1 MQNQNLTADMVISTP
16 ELEFSVELDLENI
29 QADFKDLRDTID
41 YKGHSLEL
49 LRVNATE
56 TGIEYLKF
64 DHQKTI
70 NDIAKANADSAKRD
84 NDLSTRINTL
94 NTQVQNNKSLSD
106 KADQDQLKL
115 ITDNKAAVDQTEAKL
130 LKLINDNKALSDKAD
145 SNQIALI
152 SKNEA
157 DSEAKDTAVNKLV
170 VANKALS
177 DKADKELA
185 AQLATLDKK
194 LADQN
199 ADTNTHLETLK
210 TADTAIN
217 VKIDSTNQRVAT
229 IETTFA
235 TKAQLASEI
244 AKIDI
249 LKVHQVDTLAKLPAA
264 TASLND
270 IGFCRDTK
278 RWYLSDGKAWQ
289 DLSLTVDQSTLL
301 LNQAKQDLTKDY
313 TAKINALPSAAA
325 SLNADGYKGTA
336 TDLTSSL
343 NTIKGINLS
352 NWLSV
357 KGDQLEGHL
366 IFKQTNFTD
375 PNQLVNKYY
384 VDTRASAIETKV
396 AAIPA
401 GPQGIQGIKGDKG
414 DKGDQG
420 IQGIKGVDGKNGA
433 NGAVGATGAQGQ
445 QGPKGDQ
452 GIQGVQGPKGDKG
465 AVGDKGATGPAGP
478 TGAVGP
484 RGPDG
489 AAGARGEKGAKGDK
503 GDAGVSGETQWTAK
517 VKQGTWSAICAV
529 TPEQLASKA
538 IITVGHTR
546 GNVVVNAMF
555 LVAGGHADH
564 ATITQLESHGYAQ
577 IQARVCM
584 LKDTN
589 GFELEILDAAAGTA
603 GAENN
608 YTVKASSV
616 FGGLNKYTTFVAS
629 TGVPKETLT
638 TEWKAI
644 KIGNNS
650 VYHTGNKP
658 TAADVGALA
667 VSGGTVKGNITATDF
682 IQSTPQT
689 NNAAASTRKD
699 YVDQQIKAVE
709 DRNLN
714 TNGGTITGPVNINYK
729 QLPLGQYVLDI
740 GNGDIGGI
748 NQLVFNDASESPTEG
763 ILFPKTG
770 KTSASANAADYD
782 SVYAR
787 DGVLLFNKQPVYHA
801 GNKPKVDD
809 IAGAMP
815 IRALGKENLNT
826 IVATGIYQQSAN
838 ANTSAAL
845 NYPENLAGCLTVTS
859 GAGPQQSYHVYNTSR
874 VYTRA
879 QYSTGAFTPWALT
892 YNSLNK
898 PSAGDVSA
906 LAVSGGT
913 VAGNITATDFIQSTA
928 QTNNAAAS
936 TRKDYVDAQVKA
948 VSDQS
953 LKLTG
958 GTVKGNITAT
968 DFIQSTAQTNNAA
981 ASTRKDYVD
990 AQVKAVGDRSVNKAG
1005 DTMTGNLTLNNTS
1018 PTITMRDTDG
1028 MGAVLH
1034 NNSNLFYVLRTPTAN
1049 NPNFD
1054 SGPNGRHP
1062 MTLNLSNGDVVFS
1075 GNVVAYSDARLKHQ
1089 VKPLQNALS
1098 KVLALRPV
1106 NYQRIGEDTPD
1117 RVECGFIAQ
1126 ELKQQIPEVV
1136 FEQPDEDQ
1144 TLAVDYSKLV
1154 AYLAG
1159 AVQELQQQINE
1170 LKLGRAA

>member
-16 ELEFSVELDLENI
+16 ELEFDVELDLENI
-29 QADFKDLRDTID
+29 QADFKDLRDTQD

-94 NTQVQNNKSLSD
+94 TTQVTNNKSLSD

-115 ITDNKAAVDQTEAKL
+115 ITDNKAAVDQTEAEL

-145 SNQIALI
+145 KDQIALI
-152 SKNEA
+152 NANEK
-157 DSEAKDTAVNKLV
+157 DSEAKDAAVNKLV
-170 VANKALS
+170 VDNKALS

-199 ADTNTHLETLK
+199 ADINTELATLK
-210 TADTAIN
+210 SADAAIN
-217 VKIDSTNQRVAT
+217 AKSDSTNQRVAT
-229 IETTFA
+229 IEATFA

-264 TASLND
+264 GSSLND

-289 DLSLTVDQSTLL
+289 DLSLTVDESTLL
-301 LNQAKQDLTKDY
+301 LNQAKQDLTQDY
-313 TAKINALPSAAA
+313 TNKINALPSAAE
-325 SLNADGYKGTA
+325 SLKQDGYKGTP

-414 DKGDQG
+414 DQGDQG

-445 QGPKGDQ
+445 QGVKGDQ

-465 AVGDKGATGPAGP
+465 PEGDKGATGPAGP

-484 RGPDG
+484 RGPEG
-489 AAGARGEKGAKGDK
+489 ATGARGEQGIQGIKGDK
-503 GDAGVSGETQWTAK
+503 GDKGE
-517 VKQGTWSAICAV
+517 QGIQG
-529 TPEQLASKA
+529 P
-538 IITVGHTR
+538 IGITGPMNTSCLP
-546 GNVVVNAMF
+546 
-555 LVAGGHADH
+555 LV
-564 ATITQLESHGYAQ
+564 
-577 IQARVCM
+577 
-584 LKDTN
+584 
-589 GFELEILDAAAGTA
+589 
-603 GAENN
+603 
-608 YTVKASSV
+608 
-616 FGGLNKYTTFVAS
+616 
-629 TGVPKETLT
+629 
-638 TEWKAI
+638 
-644 KIGNNS
+644 
-650 VYHTGNKP
+650 
-658 TAADVGALA
+658 
-667 VSGGTVKGNITATDF
+667 
-682 IQSTPQT
+682 
-689 NNAAASTRKD
+689 
-699 YVDQQIKAVE
+699 
-709 DRNLN
+709 
-714 TNGGTITGPVNINYK
+714 GGTITGLLNIKYK
-729 QLPLGQYVLDI
+729 ALPLGQYVLNMND
-740 GNGDIGGI
+740 GDIGGI
-748 NQLVFNDASESPTEG
+748 NQLVFNDASETESEG
-763 ILFPKTG
+763 ILFPKKG
-770 KTSASANAADYD
+770 KTSASALVTDYD
-782 SVYAR
+782 SIYAR

-801 GNKPKVDD
+801 GNKPSADD
-809 IAGAMP
+809 VGAMP
-815 IRALGKENLNT
+815 IKTLGVEDLNT
-826 IVATGIYQQSAN
+826 IVANGIYQQHAN
-838 ANTSAAL
+838 ANCSAAR
-845 NYPENLAGCLTVTS
+845 NYPENQAGCLTVTN
-859 GAGPQQSYHVYNTSR
+859 GAGPKHSYHVYNTSR

-879 QYSTGAFTPWALT
+879 QYDKGAFTPWALT

-898 PSAGDVSA
+898 PNADDVGALPANGNAITNGSLQIKSASATHSSIFELHVPGKHARVLWLEPSTGMLNMSISNGAFSESQRVMGYGSNFQLMNGAAWASSNNHSYVEQYQAWAPYSVDFGAVNGASDYYQILKGRSSAAGAGYTTDVEFGVLRNANTWGNAIIRVGSA
-906 LAVSGGT
+906 EAGSKTTQASFRFEVDGTFTSTKVEAV
-913 VAGNITATDFIQSTA
+913 NITATGEINA
-928 QTNNAAAS
+928 NGNVRINNA
-936 TRKDYVDAQVKA
+936 
-948 VSDQS
+948 
-953 LKLTG
+953 
-958 GTVKGNITAT
+958 
-968 DFIQSTAQTNNAA
+968 
-981 ASTRKDYVD
+981 
-990 AQVKAVGDRSVNKAG
+990 
-1005 DTMTGNLTLNNTS
+1005 S
-1018 PTITMRDTDG
+1018 PTICMQDTDG
-1028 MGAVLH
+1028 LPAFFH
-1034 NNSNLFYVLRTPTAN
+1034 NNSNLLYILRGASAN
-1049 NPNFD
+1049 ASSWD

-1062 MTLNLSNGDVVFS
+1062 MTLNLSTGDVVFS

-1098 KVLALRPV
+1098 RVLALRPV

-1136 FEQPDEDQ
+1136 FEQQDEDK

-1159 AVQELQQQINE
+1159 AVQELQAQINE

>member
-16 ELEFSVELDLENI
+16 ELEFEVELDLINI
-29 QADFKDLRDTID
+29 QADFKDLRDTQD

-64 DHQKTI
+64 NHQKVIDDCT
-70 NDIAKANADSAKRD
+70 KTNADSIKRD
-84 NDLSTRINTL
+84 NDLSTRINTT
-94 NTQVQNNKSLSD
+94 NTQVQNNKTLSD

-115 ITDNKAAVDQTEAKL
+115 INDNKAAVDQTEAEL

-145 SNQIALI
+145 KDQLALI
-152 SKNEA
+152 NKNEA
-157 DSEAKDTAVNKLV
+157 DSEAKDTLAMKTISD
-170 VANKALS
+170 NKALS
-177 DKADKELA
+177 EKADKELST
-185 AQLATLDKK
+185 QLATLDKK
-194 LADQN
+194 LTDTGADIYTELT
-199 ADTNTHLETLK
+199 ALK

-217 VKIDSTNQRVAT
+217 AKVDSTNSRVST

-278 RWYLSDGKAWQ
+278 RWYLSDGKAWW
-289 DLSLTVDQSTLL
+289 DLSLTVDESTLL
-301 LNQAKQDLTKDY
+301 LNKAKQDLTLDY
-313 TAKINALPSAAA
+313 TTKINALPSAAE
-325 SLNADGYKGTA
+325 SLKQDGYTGTP

-343 NTIKGINLS
+343 NTIKGLNLS

-357 KGDQLEGHL
+357 KGDQLEGYL
-366 IFKQTNFTD
+366 LFNQTNFTD
-375 PNQLVNKYY
+375 NKQLVNKYY
-384 VDTRASAIETKV
+384 VDTRAAAIETKV

-401 GPQGIQGIKGDKG
+401 GPQGVQGLKGDKG

-420 IQGIKGVDGKNGA
+420 IQGVKGVDGKNGA
-433 NGAVGATGAQGQ
+433 NGATGATGAQGQ
-445 QGPKGDQ
+445 QGLKGDQ
-452 GIQGVQGPKGDKG
+452 GIQGATGPKGDKG
-465 AVGDKGATGPAGP
+465 DDGIQGLKGANGA

-489 AAGARGEKGAKGDK
+489 AVGPRGEKGEKGDK

-517 VKQGTWSAICAV
+517 VKQGKWSAICAL
-529 TPEQLASKA
+529 TPEQNGSKA
-538 IITVGHTR
+538 IVTVGHTR

-555 LVAGGHADH
+555 LVAGGHSEH
-564 ATITQLESHGYAQ
+564 ATITQLESHGYTQ
-577 IQARVCM
+577 VKARVSV
-584 LKDTN
+584 LPNSN
-589 GFELEILDAAAGTA
+589 GSAYELEILDEAVGTA
-603 GAENN
+603 GAENS

-616 FGGLNKYTTFVAS
+616 FGGLNKYTSFVAS
-629 TGVPKETLT
+629 TGAPKETLT

-644 KIGNNS
+644 KIGDNK
-650 VYHTGNKP
+650 VYHPANKP
-658 TAADVGALA
+658 TAADVGALPITGGELTGQLTTKGIFS
-667 VSGGTVKGNITATDF
+667 SGEHFLTGVLSFDGALSCFGQATF
-682 IQSTPQT
+682 
-689 NNAAASTRKD
+689 NNASFGVANAA
-699 YVDQQIKAVE
+699 E
-709 DRNLN
+709 LN
-714 TNGGTITGPVNINYK
+714 ITGPVNIKYK
-729 QLPLGQYVLDI
+729 ALPLGQYVLNMND
-740 GNGDIGGI
+740 GDIGGI
-748 NQLVFNDASESPTEG
+748 NQLVFNDVSEAESEG
-763 ILFPKTG
+763 ILFPKKG
-770 KTSASANAADYD
+770 KTSASANVADYD
-782 SVYAR
+782 CILAR
-787 DGVLLFNKQPVYHA
+787 DGQLLFNKQPVYHT

-809 IAGAMP
+809 ITGAMP
-815 IRALGKENLNT
+815 VRTLGKENLNT
-826 IVATGIYQQSAN
+826 IVATGIYQQNAN

-845 NYPENLAGCLTVTS
+845 NYPENLAGSLTVTG

-879 QYSTGAFTPWALT
+879 QYSTGAFTEWALT

-898 PSAGDVSA
+898 PTAADVGLSLVPNTTHDA
-906 LAVSGGT
+906 NGTANTVVIRDAQADVNCRLLKSTYQNQSDISGAIAFR
-913 VAGNITATDFIQSTA
+913 V
-928 QTNNAAAS
+928 NNADNNYTRYCSDPAA
-936 TRKDYVDAQVKA
+936 V
-948 VSDQS
+948 
-953 LKLTG
+953 
-958 GTVKGNITAT
+958 
-968 DFIQSTAQTNNAA
+968 
-981 ASTRKDYVD
+981 
-990 AQVKAVGDRSVNKAG
+990 RSWLGVVPPTSG
-1005 DTMTGNLTLNNTS
+1005 SNLTINNGS
-1018 PTITMRDTDG
+1018 PTITMQDTDG

-1034 NNSNLFYVLRTPTAN
+1034 NNSNLFYVLRTPSAN
-1049 NPNFD
+1049 NPSFD
-1054 SGPNGRHP
+1054 GGPNGRHP
-1062 MTLNLSNGDVVFS
+1062 MTLNLANGDVIFS
-1075 GNVVAYSDARLKHQ
+1075 GNVVAYSDARLKHH

-1136 FEQPDEDQ
+1136 FEQPDVDK